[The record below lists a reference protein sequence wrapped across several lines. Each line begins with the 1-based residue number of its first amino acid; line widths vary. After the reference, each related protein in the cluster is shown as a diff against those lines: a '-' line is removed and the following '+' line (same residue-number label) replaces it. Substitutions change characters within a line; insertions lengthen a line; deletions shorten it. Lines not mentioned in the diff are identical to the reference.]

1 MPSTVSD
8 EQLGDAI
15 LQSAEHGSFPQ
26 DGDVASAPV
35 PSRALPK
42 LLEKVGKA
50 REDAKVSGND
60 TLRAASANYI

>member
-1 MPSTVSD
+1 MPTTVSD

-35 PSRALPK
+35 PSSALPE

-50 REDAKVSGND
+50 REDAKVCTSVALPN
-60 TLRAASANYI
+60 TNANVA

>member
-1 MPSTVSD
+1 MSPKVSD

-26 DGDVASAPV
+26 DGDVASATV
-35 PSRALPK
+35 PSSALPA

-50 REDAKVSGND
+50 REDAKVRKAD
-60 TLRAASANYI
+60 IADYKD